1 MIKKITSAFNG
12 DVSSKKIAV
21 LGLTFKPDTDD
32 MRDSPAL
39 AILPVL
45 LEKGAK
51 IVAYDP
57 KGMEEAK
64 ELLPEGITYVDDPC
78 HAINEA
84 DAVVILTEWNAFRGM
99 DLEKIKQSMKDNKFI
114 DLRNIY
120 EPADMK
126 KKGFDYHCI
135 GRNS

>member
-1 MIKKITSAFNG
+1 MPT
-12 DVSSKKIAV
+12 
-21 LGLTFKPDTDD
+21 
-32 MRDSPAL
+32 
-39 AILPVL
+39 ILPVL

-64 ELLPEGITYVDDPC
+64 ELLPEGIMYVDDPY
-78 HAINEA
+78 HAITEA
-84 DAVVILTEWNAFRGM
+84 DAVVILTEWNVFRGM
-99 DLEKIKQSMKDNKFI
+99 DLDKIKQSMKDNKFI